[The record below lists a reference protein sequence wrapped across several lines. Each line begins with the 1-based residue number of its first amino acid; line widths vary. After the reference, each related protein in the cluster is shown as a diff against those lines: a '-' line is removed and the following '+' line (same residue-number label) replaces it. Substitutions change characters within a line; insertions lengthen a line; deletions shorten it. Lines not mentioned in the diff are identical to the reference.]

1 MKEASNYPAL
11 QNLMQCMIT
20 ESKVPVTQQILS
32 QILLW
37 YQAQSGYMFETD
49 SIANR
54 AWNIAAKSSDLFACS
69 IAVDLR
75 DEMLH
80 QFLCRF
86 SGSDYVYVPEG
97 NRELSLLS
105 QKSCIAVAIRKEERI
120 CAFLCVIAPCDHLQD
135 ELFGKMAASI
145 LYRENHVLRTHTKM
159 MEEAGKDRNE
169 RTRANQSVSEIYSSM
184 YSIDLETGMFRE
196 LSSFSSVQEQIGTSG
211 NAYEKMEHFWKHM
224 VIPDFQ
230 EEIREFVDL
239 STLPQR
245 MAHQKILTKQYQ
257 SALFYNPEKNGLPT
271 WNQCSFIEEKRDVTG
286 KLVSVIFATQIVNEE
301 KISQLNETKQLK
313 QSNASLKDLLAQE
326 KQYTAVI
333 GALGNAYY
341 GLYYID
347 IDNNTF
353 QEVVSHDRIH
363 HLLGEKGDARAVL
376 KGMCD
381 EFARPSYHR
390 AMQLF
395 TDIDTI
401 DERLGDRESIC
412 LDYESKSGGWTQ
424 CTLIPVEKD
433 ASGHIRSM
441 ICTLRWITAEKEVEI
456 QNNIIRAL
464 AVPYDNIYIIHR
476 DTGYVRS
483 YRMGTYMKKRYG
495 VDFEEALY
503 EVNVHRYVENEV
515 WKEDRWLFDKI
526 ISIDAIDKLLS
537 EKQAYHFSFRVN
549 RDNRLQ
555 YYQCQLVKPN
565 LAGNEY
571 ILAFRNID
579 EEKQLE
585 LAQQKRIEEA
595 LLAVEKANRKLREES
610 IVSSALSQEY
620 CSIFEIDPQKK
631 EISLYRS
638 DGMSLSASVL
648 KKLLDLK
655 DYETAIHAYINMY
668 VDKEDRARME
678 QELSLSTLQ
687 RRTQQDGF
695 FTAGYRRIKDG
706 VVSYYE
712 MNAVRTNDLSD
723 RLMYVLAIRDVDEET
738 RRQLKQT
745 REMEQQREI
754 IEGLGSEYYSVL
766 LVNHHDDKVTIY
778 RAQDKEGQAI
788 ADFFEQHDYRW
799 ETAIQGYSTQMVSPS
814 SRQQFMERLSLSHLR
829 KGGKDYSFTYEKMNG
844 NDVIYLQVRVAFVHD
859 SYGKEVAVIGTRN
872 VDDLIRKEKM
882 QEAALQAAYDA
893 AEAASRAKSEFLSHM
908 SHDIR
913 TPMNGIIGM
922 TAIAAANIH
931 DPQRVSDCLKKTT
944 QAGRHLLG
952 LINEVLDMS
961 RIESGKVDLQE
972 EEFNLSDLVD
982 NLITMTGP
990 EIALH
995 HHQLHVSISDVTH
1008 EEVIGDAMR
1017 IQKIFTNLMSNAI
1030 KYTPDGGTIH
1040 LSIQEKPSG
1049 NARSGCYEIIFEDN
1063 GIGMSRDFMEHIF
1076 EPFTRSDDVS
1086 SVQGTGLG
1094 MAISR
1099 NIARMMGGD
1108 IKVESQFGKGSRFIV
1123 TLYLKLQETDPVK
1136 YDRFVDLNVLVA
1148 DDDVMSL
1155 QTCCEMLNDLGM
1167 KAEGVT
1173 GGRETV
1179 RRVIARHENND
1190 DYFAC
1195 IIDWKMPD
1203 LDGIATIRAIRQA
1216 VGNDVP
1222 IIILSAYDWSD
1233 IEQEARNAGANAF
1246 ISKPLFRSRLVRTFN
1261 TLVTDQ
1267 PQQEQILPF
1276 QTLENMD
1283 LHGHNVLLVEDN
1295 ELNAEIA
1302 KEILQMT
1309 GLQVSIVTDGLQAV
1323 EEMKTCKDNA
1333 YDLVFMDIQMP
1344 KMNGYEATETIR
1356 AMDRDYCR
1364 TVPIVA
1370 MTANAF
1376 AEDVQAAKASGMN
1389 DHIAK
1394 PLDMSVLAKILDTWI
1409 VSK

>member
-1 MKEASNYPAL
+1 
-11 QNLMQCMIT
+11 
-20 ESKVPVTQQILS
+20 
-32 QILLW
+32 
-37 YQAQSGYMFETD
+37 
-49 SIANR
+49 
-54 AWNIAAKSSDLFACS
+54 
-69 IAVDLR
+69 
-75 DEMLH
+75 
-80 QFLCRF
+80 
-86 SGSDYVYVPEG
+86 
-97 NRELSLLS
+97 
-105 QKSCIAVAIRKEERI
+105 
-120 CAFLCVIAPCDHLQD
+120 
-135 ELFGKMAASI
+135 
-145 LYRENHVLRTHTKM
+145 
-159 MEEAGKDRNE
+159 
-169 RTRANQSVSEIYSSM
+169 
-184 YSIDLETGMFRE
+184 
-196 LSSFSSVQEQIGTSG
+196 
-211 NAYEKMEHFWKHM
+211 
-224 VIPDFQ
+224 
-230 EEIREFVDL
+230 
-239 STLPQR
+239 
-245 MAHQKILTKQYQ
+245 
-257 SALFYNPEKNGLPT
+257 
-271 WNQCSFIEEKRDVTG
+271 
-286 KLVSVIFATQIVNEE
+286 
-301 KISQLNETKQLK
+301 
-313 QSNASLKDLLAQE
+313 
-326 KQYTAVI
+326 
-333 GALGNAYY
+333 
-341 GLYYID
+341 
-347 IDNNTF
+347 
-353 QEVVSHDRIH
+353 
-363 HLLGEKGDARAVL
+363 
-376 KGMCD
+376 
-381 EFARPSYHR
+381 
-390 AMQLF
+390 
-395 TDIDTI
+395 
-401 DERLGDRESIC
+401 
-412 LDYESKSGGWTQ
+412 
-424 CTLIPVEKD
+424 
-433 ASGHIRSM
+433 
-441 ICTLRWITAEKEVEI
+441 
-456 QNNIIRAL
+456 
-464 AVPYDNIYIIHR
+464 
-476 DTGYVRS
+476 
-483 YRMGTYMKKRYG
+483 
-495 VDFEEALY
+495 
-503 EVNVHRYVENEV
+503 
-515 WKEDRWLFDKI
+515 
-526 ISIDAIDKLLS
+526 
-537 EKQAYHFSFRVN
+537 
-549 RDNRLQ
+549 
-555 YYQCQLVKPN
+555 
-565 LAGNEY
+565 
-571 ILAFRNID
+571 
-579 EEKQLE
+579 
-585 LAQQKRIEEA
+585 
-595 LLAVEKANRKLREES
+595 
-610 IVSSALSQEY
+610 
-620 CSIFEIDPQKK
+620 
-631 EISLYRS
+631 
-638 DGMSLSASVL
+638 
-648 KKLLDLK
+648 
-655 DYETAIHAYINMY
+655 
-668 VDKEDRARME
+668 
-678 QELSLSTLQ
+678 
-687 RRTQQDGF
+687 
-695 FTAGYRRIKDG
+695 
-706 VVSYYE
+706 
-712 MNAVRTNDLSD
+712 
-723 RLMYVLAIRDVDEET
+723 
-738 RRQLKQT
+738 
-745 REMEQQREI
+745 
-754 IEGLGSEYYSVL
+754 
-766 LVNHHDDKVTIY
+766 
-778 RAQDKEGQAI
+778 
-788 ADFFEQHDYRW
+788 
-799 ETAIQGYSTQMVSPS
+799 
-814 SRQQFMERLSLSHLR
+814 
-829 KGGKDYSFTYEKMNG
+829 
-844 NDVIYLQVRVAFVHD
+844 
-859 SYGKEVAVIGTRN
+859 
-872 VDDLIRKEKM
+872 
-882 QEAALQAAYDA
+882 
-893 AEAASRAKSEFLSHM
+893 
-908 SHDIR
+908 
-913 TPMNGIIGM
+913 
-922 TAIAAANIH
+922 
-931 DPQRVSDCLKKTT
+931 
-944 QAGRHLLG
+944 
-952 LINEVLDMS
+952 MS
-961 RIESGKVDLQE
+961 RIESGKVDLQD